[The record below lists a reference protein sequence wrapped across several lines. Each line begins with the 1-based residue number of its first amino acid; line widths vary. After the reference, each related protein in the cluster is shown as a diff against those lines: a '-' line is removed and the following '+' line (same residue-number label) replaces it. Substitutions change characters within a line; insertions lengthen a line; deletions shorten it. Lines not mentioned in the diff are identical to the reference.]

1 MSEQALRGKLPSIWT
16 FITADVLAFSLFFT
30 LFMIERDR
38 QVALFDQSSRLLDA
52 DLGLLNTLILITS
65 SWLVALGVEAARH
78 GQRHALRRYLLLAM
92 LVGSGFAITKLIEYR
107 AKITHGISMLTD
119 DFFMFYFALTGIHFL
134 HFAVGFGI
142 LLVLWWQAREQSLD
156 GPFGGWIESGG
167 IYWHMVDLLWIV
179 LFPML
184 YLLGMAA

>member
-1 MSEQALRGKLPSIWT
+1 
-16 FITADVLAFSLFFT
+16 
-30 LFMIERDR
+30 MIERGR
-38 QVALFDQSSRLLDA
+38 QVALFDRSSRLLDA

-78 GQRHALRRYLLLAM
+78 GRRPALRRYLLLAM
-92 LVGSGFAITKLIEYR
+92 LVGGGFAVTKLLEYR

-134 HFAVGFGI
+134 HFVVGFGI
-142 LLVLWWQAREQSLD
+142 LLALWLQARDRALD

-167 IYWHMVDLLWIV
+167 IYWHMVDLLWIM
-179 LFPML
+179 LSPML
-184 YLLGMAA
+184 YLLGRAA